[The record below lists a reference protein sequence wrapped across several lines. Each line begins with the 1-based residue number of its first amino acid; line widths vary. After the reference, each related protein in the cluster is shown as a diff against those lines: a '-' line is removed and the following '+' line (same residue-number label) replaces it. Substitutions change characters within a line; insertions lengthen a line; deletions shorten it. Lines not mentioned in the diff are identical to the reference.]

1 MSRVSQLVEEIAGRT
16 SNLLRRAGEGFVT
29 RYRAGSGGLRNTATG
44 LNSADQRNA
53 PKFTWERASTIAWTT
68 SAGLWGYQI
77 LASDSAGQA
86 GPSSDGPVQ
95 EVDALVE
102 LSPTL
107 EKALQDLEADGWII
121 RWGPKG
127 SGFYAVRDQKLINID
142 IAVKGDN
149 LLLTDYLAHEAGH
162 ARKSDVTLSIKPPTK
177 DMTRE
182 QWIDEHLYNAFVDEA
197 EAELMSA
204 QVRREISE
212 NGGPDIRP
220 FDRGGDG
227 IQFAVEVAYNSHA
240 SGAISRQE
248 ARLIIADSINH
259 PNSFWYQEYYPF
271 YQKLSDNYFG
281 N

>member
-29 RYRAGSGGLRNTATG
+29 RYRAGSGGLRNTAAGLTG
-44 LNSADQRNA
+44 ADQHNA
-53 PKFTWERASTIAWTT
+53 PKFTWERASRIAWTT

-77 LASDSAGQA
+77 LASDSAERA

-107 EKALQDLEADGWII
+107 AKTLRDLEADGWII

-127 SGFYAVRDQKLINID
+127 SGYYTVREQKLINID
-142 IAVKGDN
+142 IAAKGDD
-149 LLLTDYLAHEAGH
+149 LLLTDILAHEAGH
-162 ARKSDVTLSIKPPTK
+162 ARKSDVPLSIKPPTK

-182 QWIDEHLYNAFVDEA
+182 QWIDEHLYNSFVDEA
-197 EAELMSA
+197 EAELTSA

-220 FDRGGDG
+220 SDGDG
-227 IQFAVEVAYNSHA
+227 DSIRFAVEVAYNSHA
-240 SGAISRQE
+240 SGMISRQE

-259 PNSFWYQEYYPF
+259 PHSFWYQKYYPF
-271 YQKLSDNYFG
+271 YQKLSDDYFG